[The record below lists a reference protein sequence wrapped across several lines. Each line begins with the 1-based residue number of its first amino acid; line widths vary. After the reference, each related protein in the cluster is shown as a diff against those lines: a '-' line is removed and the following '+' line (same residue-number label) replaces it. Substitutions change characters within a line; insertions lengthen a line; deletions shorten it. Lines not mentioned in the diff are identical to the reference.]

1 MTIPCEINI
10 FSRQLPVVGYLL
22 FLNFDEK
29 GKHMKIELLTERCNT
44 RCNIHSVIQS
54 TIYNLWII
62 FNSHFAKVKICE
74 RTFYVV
80 EMRFIFENL

>member
-1 MTIPCEINI
+1 MT
-10 FSRQLPVVGYLL
+10 
-22 FLNFDEK
+22 
-29 GKHMKIELLTERCNT
+29 NT

-62 FNSHFAKVKICE
+62 FNSHFTKVKNCE